1 MHRRI
6 AMNAVRWP
14 PLWAGAYAAQFA
26 AAWLVVSRD
35 AEEGEY
41 DVPAFTAFTAQ
52 LMLSVAWLLLFFRLR
67 RPAIALATMS
77 VLWVATAVTVV
88 EFARKHRV
96 AASLLL
102 PYLAWLSYAAA
113 INAVRLTTGDA
124 TTTASSPDTT
134 RPARGRDRRS
144 SRQRLRRAS

>member
-26 AAWLVVSRD
+26 AVWLVVSRD
-35 AEEGEY
+35 ADEGEY
-41 DVPAFTAFTAQ
+41 DVPAFVAFSAQ
-52 LMLSVAWLLLFFRLR
+52 LMLSVAWLLLFFRFR
-67 RPAIALATMS
+67 RPAFALATMS
-77 VLWVATAVTVV
+77 LLWVATAVTVV

-96 AASLLL
+96 AATLLL

-113 INAVRLTTGDA
+113 INAVRLTIGDA
-124 TTTASSPDTT
+124 TTTASSLDMIRPSRFRGLRSSNRKT
-134 RPARGRDRRS
+134 RPES
-144 SRQRLRRAS
+144 

>member
-1 MHRRI
+1 MHRRV

-35 AEEGEY
+35 ADDGEY
-41 DVPAFTAFTAQ
+41 DVPAFAAFTAQ

-67 RPAIALATMS
+67 RPALALATMT
-77 VLWVATAVTVV
+77 VLWVAAAATVV

-96 AASLLL
+96 AATLLL

-113 INAVRLTTGDA
+113 INAVRLTNGDGTA
-124 TTTASSPDTT
+124 TASSLDMI
-134 RPARGRDRRS
+134 RRVRLRGLRS
-144 SRQRLRRAS
+144 SSRVTRRAS

>member
-14 PLWAGAYAAQFA
+14 PLWASAYAAQFA

-35 AEEGEY
+35 ADDGEY
-41 DVPAFTAFTAQ
+41 DVPAFVAFSAQ
-52 LMLSVAWLLLFFRLR
+52 LTLSVAWLLLFFRLR
-67 RPAIALATMS
+67 RPALALATMTL
-77 VLWVATAVTVV
+77 LWVATAVTVI

-113 INAVRLTTGDA
+113 INAVRLTNGDA
-124 TTTASSPDTT
+124 TATASSLDMI
-134 RPARGRDRRS
+134 RHARLRGPRS
-144 SRQRLRRAS
+144 STRLTHRVT

>member
-6 AMNAVRWP
+6 ATNAVRWP
-14 PLWAGAYAAQFA
+14 PLWAGAYAAQFG

-35 AEEGEY
+35 ADEGEY
-41 DVPAFTAFTAQ
+41 DVPAFVAFSAQ
-52 LMLSVAWLLLFFRLR
+52 LMLSVAWLLLFFRFR
-67 RPAIALATMS
+67 RPAFALATMS
-77 VLWVATAVTVV
+77 LLWVATAVTVV

-113 INAVRLTTGDA
+113 INAVRLTIGDA
-124 TTTASSPDTT
+124 TATAFSLDKI
-134 RPARGRDRRS
+134 RPSRFRGLRTSRRET
-144 SRQRLRRAS
+144 RRAS

>member
-6 AMNAVRWP
+6 AIAAVRWP
-14 PLWAGAYAAQFA
+14 PLWAGAYATQFA

-35 AEEGEY
+35 ADDGEY
-41 DVPAFTAFTAQ
+41 DVPAFAAFSAQ
-52 LMLSVAWLLLFFRLR
+52 LMLSVAWLVLFFRLR
-67 RPAIALATMS
+67 RPALALATMS
-77 VLWVATAVTVV
+77 MLWVTTAMTVV

-113 INAVRLTTGDA
+113 INAVRLTIGDE
-124 TTTASSPDTT
+124 TTKASLLDMT
-134 RPARGRDRRS
+134 
-144 SRQRLRRAS
+144 RRARVLRLPS

>member
-6 AMNAVRWP
+6 AIAAVRWP
-14 PLWAGAYAAQFA
+14 PLWAGAYATQFA

-35 AEEGEY
+35 ADDGEY
-41 DVPAFTAFTAQ
+41 DVPAFASFSAQ
-52 LMLSVAWLLLFFRLR
+52 LMLSVAWLVLFFRLR
-67 RPAIALATMS
+67 RPALALATMS
-77 VLWVATAVTVV
+77 MLWVTTAMTVV

-113 INAVRLTTGDA
+113 INAVRLTIGDE
-124 TTTASSPDTT
+124 TTKASLLDMT
-134 RPARGRDRRS
+134 
-144 SRQRLRRAS
+144 RRARVLRLPS

>member
-14 PLWAGAYAAQFA
+14 PLWAAAYGAQFA

-35 AEEGEY
+35 ADEGEY
-41 DVPAFTAFTAQ
+41 DVPAFAAFSAQ
-52 LMLSVAWLLLFFRLR
+52 LMLSIAWLLLFFRLR
-67 RPAIALATMS
+67 RPALALATMTM
-77 VLWVATAVTVV
+77 LWVATAVTVV

-96 AASLLL
+96 AASLLF

-113 INAVRLTTGDA
+113 INAGRLTSGDA
-124 TTTASSPDTT
+124 TTTASSLGMI
-134 RPARGRDRRS
+134 RRARLRGLQS
-144 SRQRLRRAS
+144 SHLPTRRAS

>member
-6 AMNAVRWP
+6 ATAAVGWP
-14 PLWAGAYAAQFA
+14 PLWVGAYAAQFA

-35 AEEGEY
+35 ADEGEY
-41 DVPAFTAFTAQ
+41 DVPAFAAFSSQ

-67 RPAIALATMS
+67 RPALALATMS
-77 VLWVATAVTVV
+77 LLWVATALTVV

-113 INAVRLTTGDA
+113 INAVRLTSGDA
-124 TTTASSPDTT
+124 TTTASL
-134 RPARGRDRRS
+134 RDMPQHVRS
-144 SRQRLRRAS
+144 LRQR

>member
-6 AMNAVRWP
+6 AMAAVGWP
-14 PLWAGAYAAQFA
+14 PLWAGAYATQFA

-35 AEEGEY
+35 ADEGEY
-41 DVPAFTAFTAQ
+41 DVPAFAAFSAQ
-52 LMLSVAWLLLFFRLR
+52 LMLSLAWLLLFFRLR
-67 RPAIALATMS
+67 RPALALATMS
-77 VLWVATAVTVV
+77 MLWVATALTVV

-124 TTTASSPDTT
+124 TATASLLDKT
-134 RPARGRDRRS
+134 RRVRARHLTS
-144 SRQRLRRAS
+144 